1 MKNLNLMK
9 MNKKKPMLKNKITS
23 TFCSCCGDILD
34 DLAQYNLC
42 FDCWQEHIY
51 EMEEEVL
58 EMQDKDGFFPPDF
71 PISTNQ
77 CHCR

>member
-1 MKNLNLMK
+1 
-9 MNKKKPMLKNKITS
+9 MNKKKPILKNKITS
-23 TFCSCCGDILD
+23 VFCTCCGDILN

-51 EMEEEVL
+51 EMEEEVF
-58 EMQDKDGFFPPDF
+58 EMQDRDGFPPPDF